1 MNGTGLAMVG
11 HLFNPG
17 IELGSGLGRF
27 GNKKVLLGRHSN
39 NLDNSPATTGK
50 GAKVNLPYKTNDR
63 SVGGTAI
70 FFCSILFSNKLI
82 GGTLILDYPKT
93 RSCFYLCKN
102 YPIMSFRFF
111 VLITVT
117 LVSLS
122 ACVSSKKFKTSQ
134 QDYAKLQD
142 RYKTLE
148 TENNACG
155 EEKGIL
161 LRQKETLEREKA
173 LLTARIKELQE
184 QIAYLKDNNNQAL
197 KQLESLSVIST
208 QQAESIKKSMDNLG
222 IKDAYIQ
229 NIQRQLSYK
238 DSLNMALVINLK
250 GAIGNLE
257 DGDINIK
264 VDKGVVYVDIS
275 DKLLF
280 KTGSYDVTDR
290 ANEVLGK
297 VAMVL
302 KNQPDL
308 EFMVEGHTDGV
319 AFKGSGVIAD
329 NWDLSAMRAT
339 TVVRLLQTKY
349 GLDPARMVAAGRG
362 EYRPIADNSTKEG
375 RSANRRTR
383 IVVLPQLD
391 QFFKLLEK
399 Q

>member
-1 MNGTGLAMVG
+1 
-11 HLFNPG
+11 
-17 IELGSGLGRF
+17 
-27 GNKKVLLGRHSN
+27 
-39 NLDNSPATTGK
+39 
-50 GAKVNLPYKTNDR
+50 
-63 SVGGTAI
+63 
-70 FFCSILFSNKLI
+70 
-82 GGTLILDYPKT
+82 
-93 RSCFYLCKN
+93 
-102 YPIMSFRFF
+102 
-111 VLITVT
+111 
-117 LVSLS
+117 
-122 ACVSSKKFKTSQ
+122 
-134 QDYAKLQD
+134 
-142 RYKTLE
+142 
-148 TENNACG
+148 
-155 EEKGIL
+155 
-161 LRQKETLEREKA
+161 
-173 LLTARIKELQE
+173 
-184 QIAYLKDNNNQAL
+184 
-197 KQLESLSVIST
+197 
-208 QQAESIKKSMDNLG
+208 MDNLG

-229 NIQRQLSYK
+229 NIQRQMSYK

-290 ANEVLGK
+290 ASEVLGK
-297 VAMVL
+297 VATVL